1 MTDDELREYVLID
14 HEERALCAIGTLEEE
29 HKIPEEYAEF

>member
-14 HEERALCAIGTLEEE
+14 HEERALYTTGTLEEE
-29 HKIPEEYAEF
+29 HKIPEEYTEF